1 MLSNLLALVAELF
14 SRLRL
19 IQSSCRL
26 AYIDFKRFLW
36 LFLTTENYVHSQL
49 DDVVKFQLQLMLQ
62 LIIKMNHDANQM
74 V

>member
-26 AYIDFKRFLW
+26 AYIDFKRF
-36 LFLTTENYVHSQL
+36 FSSGVTISVRSQL
-49 DDVVKFQLQLMLQ
+49 DDVVKSQLQLMLQ
-62 LIIKMNHDANQM
+62 LMKTTNHDANQM